1 MPVSPPAA
9 GQVVRSSNNRSISP
23 LRSHSGR
30 LSGLLSGCP
39 PTNTR
44 PQARAKLGGH
54 ASSRCP
60 ATMQENSLPEGQ
72 FLSPCP
78 GRGVARP
85 RTGKD
90 VQSAS
95 PDAHASGAPLIR
107 DDPEDTRHRPTPSRQ
122 LERNLVGGALGR
134 HPGRRR
140 RNKGRRIFPLP
151 RGRGAATAAA
161 QAWPSDSASH

>member
-78 GRGVARP
+78 GRGAARAS
-85 RTGKD
+85 TAKD

-107 DDPEDTRHRPTPSRQ
+107 DDPKDTRHRPPPSRQ

-134 HPGRRR
+134 HPGRADE
-140 RNKGRRIFPLP
+140 I
-151 RGRGAATAAA
+151 RG
-161 QAWPSDSASH
+161 